1 MQNRRYVKNF
11 SFLEDTACYCGSQQP
26 FSLCCGPKSK
36 KRKVPNGISIVNEF
50 LSAPQ
55 INNLIR
61 WAEKQ
66 KRSWLTTIDLEKSMA
81 GKTIQKKDAGR
92 VTQTVALGTRQ
103 AKINSLLHKA
113 YANEITP
120 RSGLQIES
128 FEPASMLRYGPG
140 GKYGA
145 HADAE
150 QDDEHGV
157 FYKVLDRDISLLLY
171 LNDNYEGGELKFTH
185 LNYTYKPKAGDL
197 VFFPSN
203 HIFTHESTPLTVG
216 VKWAIVS
223 WAKLTQSVPL
233 PDSIKRISL

>member
-1 MQNRRYVKNF
+1 
-11 SFLEDTACYCGSQQP
+11 
-26 FSLCCGPKSK
+26 
-36 KRKVPNGISIVNEF
+36 
-50 LSAPQ
+50 
-55 INNLIR
+55 
-61 WAEKQ
+61 
-66 KRSWLTTIDLEKSMA
+66 MA
-81 GKTIQKKDAGR
+81 GKRVRHVQIAAGGHGKSQGTHGGAR
-92 VTQTVALGTRQ
+92 ARNCGALAGARRAQHRGEKNGGAEPQQT
-103 AKINSLLHKA
+103 
-113 YANEITP
+113 
-120 RSGLQIES
+120 
-128 FEPASMLRYGPG
+128 YGPAPLDDG
-140 GKYGA
+140 GH
-145 HADAE
+145 HAVE

-171 LNDNYEGGELKFTH
+171 LNDNYEGGKLKFTR